1 MVDTHQAVRGS
12 TPLWYQ
18 GGDLGLSSRDSA
30 RRARGER
37 KHGMPAGVQGQKK
50 AGLRPNPGMRAARC
64 HSFSD
69 FTHRITDPSQHQIE
83 KERTPDLPWDRQSTR
98 TGGL

>member
-30 RRARGER
+30 RRARGKKETR
-37 KHGMPAGVQGQKK
+37 DASRCAGTKESRSETESRDEGSKV
-50 AGLRPNPGMRAARC
+50 
-64 HSFSD
+64 
-69 FTHRITDPSQHQIE
+69 SQFF
-83 KERTPDLPWDRQSTR
+83 
-98 TGGL
+98 